1 VPYVRAYAA
10 RTSPTL
16 RKRGRGGAGAVS
28 DVQPVPRGGD
38 IEAMQPKSRREM
50 QHPIYF

>member
-1 VPYVRAYAA
+1 VRSYAA

-16 RKRGRGGAGAVS
+16 RKRGRGGAGVVS
-28 DVQPVPRGGD
+28 DAQPVPRGGD
-38 IEAMQPKSRREM
+38 IEAMQPKARREM